1 MKNIFKLILI
11 FFFVC
16 KVSNAEQSRVID
28 GDTIIYNGQKIRLFG
43 IDAPEKKQKC
53 KKPFLS
59 LSFISFSKEYDCGLL
74 ATKKLKQKIDKK
86 IINCIKKGTDRYQRI
101 IGICYINNRD
111 INAWMVRN
119 GYAVAYVKY
128 SKKYLFQENLAR
140 KENLGIWNGEFQ
152 MPWDWRRA
160 NK

>member
-86 IINCIKKGTDRYQRI
+86 IIIKRYITINIKKEFNTMLPIFI
-101 IGICYINNRD
+101 IKN
-111 INAWMVRN
+111 
-119 GYAVAYVKY
+119 
-128 SKKYLFQENLAR
+128 
-140 KENLGIWNGEFQ
+140 
-152 MPWDWRRA
+152 
-160 NK
+160 